1 MELWKHP
8 IPFSANKSDIPPYPV
23 RCLPEPIR
31 SMAEREKEFDPAIPA
46 TYYLTVCSSLFRNL
60 FEVSCF
66 GDTVQLNLF
75 SFIFENP
82 AVKGFITRSY
92 FNARELFQKKY
103 GNCCIPFKIAHFA
116 EDIDLPTNS
125 LLSLNFFQDFW
136 GDTLSHDKSC
146 ELLFAVP
153 AQGVGSV
160 YERDLDEG
168 GQFQQ
173 LFESVLYE
181 KLYGNKNCRTLMLS
195 DDAAKL
201 FSDYCATKIYSRL
214 STEFAVCP
222 EWCENYPKL
231 ILKLCGLIHCIA
243 YSNAGAEPA
252 ATINGMTMTAALQLA
267 KYYKS
272 CAIYAFSSN
281 RPTSKT
287 DEEYVLEKIKC
298 YGKPSITRRD
308 LLHLCRK
315 FHTMDELNKPVQIL
329 IDYGCLREV
338 EPSYRGYGRKPSHV
352 LEVNPLLFG
361 KRT

>member
-8 IPFSANKSDIPPYPV
+8 ISFCANKNDIPPYPV

-31 SMAEREKEFDPAIPA
+31 SMAEKAKEFDPAIPA
-46 TYYLTVCSSLFRNL
+46 TYYLTVCSSLFSNL

-66 GDTVQLNLF
+66 GDAVQLNLF

-92 FNARELFQKKY
+92 CIARELFQKKY
-103 GNCCIPFKIAHFA
+103 GNCSIPFKNAHVA
-116 EDIDLPTNS
+116 EDMDLPNI
-125 LLSLNFFQDFW
+125 SLNYFQDFW
-136 GDTLSHDKSC
+136 GEVLSHEKSC

-153 AQGVGSV
+153 ALNVGSV
-160 YERDLDEG
+160 KHHDLDES
-168 GQFQQ
+168 GQFQR
-173 LFESVLYE
+173 LFERVLYT
-181 KLYGNKNCRTLMLS
+181 KLYCNRDCMTLTLS

-201 FSDYCATKIYSRL
+201 FSDYCATNIYPRL
-214 STEFAVCP
+214 KSEFAVCP

-243 YSNAGAEPA
+243 YSNAGADPA

-267 KYYKS
+267 EYYKS
-272 CAIYAFSSN
+272 CAIYAFRSN
-281 RPTSKT
+281 RPTDNT
-287 DEEYVLEKIKC
+287 AEEYVLDKIKIS
-298 YGKPSITRRD
+298 GKQCISRRD

-315 FHTMDELNKPVQIL
+315 FHTMDELNRSVQTL
-329 IDYGCLREV
+329 IDFGWLREV
-338 EPSYRGYGRKPSHV
+338 EPNYRGFGRKPSPV
-352 LEVNPLLFG
+352 LEVNPLLFS

>member
-8 IPFSANKSDIPPYPV
+8 VSFSANRGDILPYPV
-23 RCLPEPIR
+23 RCLPGPIR
-31 SMAEREKEFDPAIPA
+31 SMAERAREFDPAIPA
-46 TYYLTVCSSLFRNL
+46 TYYLTVCSSLFSNL

-66 GDTVQLNLF
+66 GDTFLLNLF
-75 SFIFENP
+75 SFIYENP

-92 FNARELFQKKY
+92 CNARELFQKKY
-103 GNCCIPFKIAHFA
+103 GNCCIPFKNAHA
-116 EDIDLPTNS
+116 VEDMDLPNI
-125 LLSLNFFQDFW
+125 SLNYFQDFW
-136 GDTLSHDKSC
+136 GDIPSHEKFC

-153 AQGVGSV
+153 AQDVWFIH
-160 YERDLDEG
+160 ECDLDEG
-168 GQFQQ
+168 GQFQR
-173 LFESVLYE
+173 LFERALYN
-181 KLYGNKNCRTLMLS
+181 KIYGNRNCRTLTLS
-195 DDAAKL
+195 DDAVKL
-201 FSDYCATKIYSRL
+201 FSDYCATTIFPRL
-214 STEFAVCP
+214 NTEFSVCP

-243 YSNAGAEPA
+243 YSNAGADPA
-252 ATINGMTMTAALQLA
+252 STINSMTMTAALQLA
-267 KYYKS
+267 EYYKS
-272 CAIYAFSSN
+272 CAIYAFRSN
-281 RPTSKT
+281 RPTDNT
-287 DEEYVLEKIKC
+287 AEEYVLEKIKC
-298 YGKPSITRRD
+298 YGKSSISRRD

>member
-8 IPFSANKSDIPPYPV
+8 VSFCANKSDIPLYPV

-31 SMAEREKEFDPAIPA
+31 SMAERAKEFDPANPA
-46 TYYLTVCSSLFRNL
+46 TYYLTVCSSLFSNL
-60 FEVSCF
+60 FEVRCF

-92 FNARELFQKKY
+92 CNVREMFQKKY
-103 GNCCIPFKIAHFA
+103 GNCSIPFRNAHA
-116 EDIDLPTNS
+116 VEDMDLPNI
-125 LLSLNFFQDFW
+125 SLNYFQDFW
-136 GDTLSHDKSC
+136 GDILSHEKSR

-153 AQGVGSV
+153 SHDVGSIH
-160 YERDLDEG
+160 ERDLDED
-168 GQFQQ
+168 GQFQR
-173 LFESVLYE
+173 LFERTLYN
-181 KLYGNKNCRTLMLS
+181 KIYGNGNCRILTLS

-267 KYYKS
+267 EYYKC

-281 RPTSKT
+281 RPTGKK
-287 DEEYVLEKIKC
+287 DEEYVLDKIKTSS
-298 YGKPSITRRD
+298 KQKISRRD

-315 FHTMDELNKPVQIL
+315 FHTLDELNKSVQIL
-329 IDYGCLREV
+329 IDFGWLWEV
-338 EPSYRGYGRKPSHV
+338 EPIYRGYGRKPSPV

>member
-8 IPFSANKSDIPPYPV
+8 ISFCANKNDIPPYPV

-31 SMAEREKEFDPAIPA
+31 SMAERAKEFDPAIPA
-46 TYYLTVCSSLFRNL
+46 TYYLTVCSSLFSNL

-66 GDTVQLNLF
+66 GDAVQLNLF

-92 FNARELFQKKY
+92 CNARELFQKKY
-103 GNCCIPFKIAHFA
+103 GNCCIPFKNAHA
-116 EDIDLPTNS
+116 VEDMDLPNI
-125 LLSLNFFQDFW
+125 SLNYFQNFW
-136 GDTLSHDKSC
+136 GDVLSHEKSC

-153 AQGVGSV
+153 SHDVGSV
-160 YERDLDEG
+160 HERDLDED
-168 GQFQQ
+168 GQFQR
-173 LFESVLYE
+173 LFERVLYA
-181 KLYGNKNCRTLMLS
+181 KLYCNRACMTLTLS
-195 DDAAKL
+195 DDALKL
-201 FSDYCATKIYSRL
+201 FSDYCATNIFPRIN
-214 STEFAVCP
+214 TEFTVCP

-267 KYYKS
+267 EYYKR

-281 RPTSKT
+281 RPMSKT

-352 LEVNPLLFG
+352 LEVNPLLFA

>member
-1 MELWKHP
+1 
-8 IPFSANKSDIPPYPV
+8 
-23 RCLPEPIR
+23 
-31 SMAEREKEFDPAIPA
+31 MAERAKEFDPAIPA
-46 TYYLTVCSSLFRNL
+46 TYYLTVCSSLFSNL

-92 FNARELFQKKY
+92 CNARELFQKKY
-103 GNCCIPFKIAHFA
+103 GNCCIPFKNAHA
-116 EDIDLPTNS
+116 VEDMDLPTNS
-125 LLSLNFFQDFW
+125 LLSLNYFQDFW
-136 GDTLSHDKSC
+136 GDIPSHDKSC

-153 AQGVGSV
+153 SHDVGSIH
-160 YERDLDEG
+160 ERDLDED
-168 GQFQQ
+168 GQFQR
-173 LFESVLYE
+173 LFERALYN
-181 KLYGNKNCRTLMLS
+181 KLYGNRNCRTLTLS
-195 DDAAKL
+195 DDAVKL

-243 YSNAGAEPA
+243 YSNASAEPA
-252 ATINGMTMTAALQLA
+252 AIINGMTMTAALQLA
-267 KYYKS
+267 EYYKS
-272 CAIYAFSSN
+272 CGIYAFRSN
-281 RPTSKT
+281 HPTGRT
-287 DEEYVLEKIKC
+287 DEEYILGKIKC
-298 YGKPSITRRD
+298 SGKSSITRRD

-315 FHTMDELNKPVQIL
+315 FHTMYELNKSVQTL
-329 IDYGCLREV
+329 IDFGWLREV
-338 EPSYRGYGRKPSHV
+338 EPNYRGYGRKPSPV